1 MNVFRRSA
9 PGLLLAALLMFCAAL
24 AGAAPASAA
33 ADYTQ
38 GVTAAGTGQ
47 VQFWFKPTT
56 PAALVD
62 VHYLVNGA
70 GQQNFRMDNAAGT
83 WSRTVAN
90 LPSGAALDYWFTYE
104 KGGPL
109 YDTPHFAY
117 TVGTGGTTPPPGGG
131 GTTTA
136 PPGGT
141 GTVPVVFQNN
151 TRGVWSNSQIY
162 VLVLGMATPGQWS
175 YLKPDGSLAH
185 ISHLD
190 ESAPGHLTKNGRNYA
205 AMSFSLAQAATV
217 TLPTRLEGAR
227 MYLSVGSPMY
237 IPVSPDDAG
246 WGGPDLLNPAD
257 PNTDVY
263 FDWYEFTYQYGVIP
277 FGGNTTQVDMF
288 GFPVTARL
296 EQAATGYDQSVG
308 IGLTRDQVLAQYN
321 TAVGAAFRPLASTYR
336 ITAPRTAASFRPGGA
351 QAGYLQSAID
361 QAWAYYTANQFTLNR
376 LNQTFTGRVAG
387 GRLQF
392 TKDGAGPYFLNKPTT
407 ADVMACSGALA
418 SAGMATTELELGAEF
433 CAAFN
438 RGVAL
443 NTAQWYAPASYYP
456 ASVAKNDYAGFFHTV
471 GLGHRAY
478 GFAYDD
484 INDQSSVKILPNS
497 NPPSRLTIGIGW

>member
-1 MNVFRRSA
+1 MTPSRRST
-9 PGLLLAALLMFCAAL
+9 PGLLLAALLLLCAAFAGATP
-24 AGAAPASAA
+24 AGAAV
-33 ADYTQ
+33 DYTQ

-47 VQFWFKPTT
+47 AQFWFKPAT

-62 VHYLVNGA
+62 VHYLVNGS

-83 WSRTVAN
+83 WTRTVTG
-90 LPSGAALDYWFTYE
+90 LPAGAAVDYWFTYE

-109 YDTPHFAY
+109 FDTPHFAW
-117 TVGTGGTTPPPGGG
+117 TAGTGGSTPPPGGG
-131 GTTTA
+131 TP

-141 GTVPVVFQNN
+141 GTFPVVFRND
-151 TRGVWSNSQIY
+151 TRDIWPDSQVY

-175 YLKPDGSLAH
+175 YLRPNGTLAH
-185 ISHLD
+185 IDHLE
-190 ESAPGHLTKNGRNYA
+190 ESAPGHLTKNGRTYA

-217 TLPTRLEGAR
+217 TMPSGLEGAR

-237 IPVSPDDAG
+237 IPISPDDAG

-257 PNTDVY
+257 PNADVY
-263 FDWYEFTYQYGVIP
+263 FDWYEFTYRYGVIP

-296 EQAATGYDQSVG
+296 EQSATGYDQTVG
-308 IGLTRDQVLAQYN
+308 ITLTRDQVRAQYAA
-321 TAVGAAFRPLASTYR
+321 AVGPAFRPLASPYR
-336 ITAPRTAASFRPGGA
+336 ITAPRSAASFRPGGA
-351 QAGYLQSAID
+351 QAGYLQPVID
-361 QAWAYYTANQFTLNR
+361 QAWSYYTANQFTLTR
-376 LNQTFTGRVAG
+376 LNQTFTGRVVN

-392 TKDGAGPYFLNKPTT
+392 TKDGAGPYFLGKPTT
-407 ADVMACSGALA
+407 ADVTACAGALA
-418 SAGMATTELELGAEF
+418 SAGMNTTELELGAEF

-443 NTAQWYAPASYYP
+443 DTTKWYTPGAYYP
-456 ASVAKNDYAGFFHTV
+456 ASTAKNDYAGFFHSV

-484 INDQSSVKILPNS
+484 INDQSSVRILPDAD
-497 NPPSRLTIGIGW
+497 PPSRLTIGIGW

>member
-1 MNVFRRSA
+1 MTPFRRSI
-9 PGLLLAALLMFCAAL
+9 PGLVLAALLLFVSAF

-38 GVTAAGTGQ
+38 GVTASGGGQ
-47 VQFWFKPTT
+47 VQFWFRPTT
-56 PAALVD
+56 QAALVD
-62 VHYLVNGA
+62 VHYLVDGA
-70 GQQNFRMDNAAGT
+70 GQQDFRMDNAAGT
-83 WSRTVAN
+83 WSKTTIG
-90 LPSGAALDYWFTYE
+90 LPAGTLLSYWFTYE

-109 YDTPHFAY
+109 YDTPHFSY
-117 TVGTGGTTPPPGGG
+117 TVGSGGATTPPPGGG
-131 GTTTA
+131 GTTP
-136 PPGGT
+136 PPGG
-141 GTVPVVFQNN
+141 GTFPVVFQNN
-151 TRGVWSNSQIY
+151 TRGTWADSRIY
-162 VLVLGMATPGQWS
+162 VLVLGMAAPGQWS
-175 YLKPDGSLAH
+175 YLKPDGTLAH
-185 ISHLD
+185 INHLD
-190 ESAPGHLTKNGRNYA
+190 ETAPGHLTKNGRNYA

-217 TLPTRLEGAR
+217 TLPAHLEGAR

-237 IPVSPDDAG
+237 IPISPDDAG

-257 PNTDVY
+257 PNSDVY

-296 EQAATGYDQSVG
+296 EQTATGYDQSVG
-308 IGLTRDQVLAQYN
+308 ITLTRDQVLAQYGS
-321 TAVGAAFRPLASTYR
+321 TVGAAFRPLAGPYR
-336 ITAPRTAASFRPGGA
+336 ITAPRTAAAFRPGGA
-351 QAGYLQSAID
+351 QAGHLQAVID
-361 QAWAYYTANQFTLNR
+361 QAWAYYSANQFTLTR
-376 LNQTFTGRVAG
+376 LNQTFTGRVTG

-392 TKDGAGPYFLNKPTT
+392 TKDGTGPFYLNKPTT
-407 ADVMACSGALA
+407 TDVMACSGALA
-418 SAGMATTELELGAEF
+418 SAGMASTELELGAEF

-443 NTAQWYAPASYYP
+443 NTAQWYAPGSYYP
-456 ASVAKNDYAGFFHTV
+456 APVAKNDYAGFFHTI

-484 INDQSSVKILPNS
+484 INDQSSVKILPNA

>member
-1 MNVFRRSA
+1 MTKIFRMLSA
-9 PGLLLAALLMFCAAL
+9 LLLLSAALLGAVSPAAQ
-24 AGAAPASAA
+24 AAS
-33 ADYTQ
+33 DYTQ
-38 GVTAAGTGQ
+38 GVNPAGTGQ
-47 VQFWFKPTT
+47 AQFWFKPTT

-70 GQQNFRMDNAAGT
+70 GQQNFRMDNSAGT
-83 WSRTVAN
+83 WTKTVGS
-90 LPSGAALDYWFTYE
+90 LPAGAALDYWFTYE
-104 KGGPL
+104 KSGPL

-117 TVGTGGTTPPPGGG
+117 TVGSGGGTPPPGGG
-131 GTTTA
+131 G
-136 PPGGT
+136 GGT
-141 GTVPVVFQNN
+141 GTFPVTFQNN
-151 TRGVWSNSQIY
+151 TRGTWSNSQVY

-175 YLKPDGSLAH
+175 YLKPDGTLKH

-190 ESAPGHLTKNGRNYA
+190 ESAPGHLTKNGRSYA
-205 AMSFSLAQAATV
+205 AMSFSLAQASTV
-217 TLPTRLEGAR
+217 TIPARLEGAR
-227 MYLSVGSPMY
+227 MYLSIGSPMY
-237 IPVSPDDAG
+237 IPISPDDAG
-246 WGGPDLLNPAD
+246 WGGPDLFNPAD
-257 PNTDVY
+257 PNSDVY

-296 EQAATGYDQSVG
+296 EQSATGYDQTVG
-308 IGLTRDQVLAQYN
+308 ITLTRDQVRSQYN
-321 TAVGAAFRPLASTYR
+321 AAVGAAFRPLADAYR
-336 ITAPRTAASFRPGGA
+336 IVAPRTSALFRPGGA
-351 QAGYLQSAID
+351 QAGYLQSVID
-361 QAWAYYTANQFTLNR
+361 QTWNRYSANQFTLTR
-376 LNQTFTGRVAG
+376 LNQTFTGRVVN

-392 TKDGAGPYFLNKPTT
+392 TKDGAGPFYLSKPTT

-418 SAGMATTELELGAEF
+418 SAGMATVELELGAEF

-443 NTAQWYAPASYYP
+443 DTAQWYTPSAYYP
-456 ASVAKNDYAGFFHTV
+456 AGAKNDYAGFFHSV

-484 INDQSSVKILPNS
+484 VNDQSSVKILPNS